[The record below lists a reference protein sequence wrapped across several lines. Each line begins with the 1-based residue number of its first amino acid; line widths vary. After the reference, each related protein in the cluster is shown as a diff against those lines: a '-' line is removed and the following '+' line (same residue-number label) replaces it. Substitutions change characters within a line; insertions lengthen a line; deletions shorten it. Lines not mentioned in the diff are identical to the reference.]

1 MKVYVS
7 GFWPSFLDLE
17 MNEPLNIKWFIKLLN
32 DIYNEEIIYTNNL
45 DEADI
50 LLNSIFATEQSYYYL
65 NYKEWKA
72 SFLFTGES
80 CYFWDNKDKEA
91 YNNVKYLSSYTCIL
105 GYNTTN
111 DNFIEFPFYLL
122 YMKMHD
128 NISYEPT
135 KCINNN
141 DVSVVISQSK
151 PQRRLKLQKRLYFLE
166 KIEKKM
172 NILYGG
178 SYKNNIGGIIEGI
191 WDSINLINF
200 YKKTKFV
207 ITMENTK
214 IEHYITEKLI
224 NGFRAGIVPIYWG
237 SPHISKHFNPKRF
250 IVLEDDSESS
260 MDAVIDR
267 MINMSDEEY
276 FRMVNEPIFNE
287 GINIDIV
294 YNNAVNNIKKLVFKN
309 KN

>member
-7 GFWPSFLDLE
+7 GFWPNFLDLE
-17 MNEPLNIKWFIKLLN
+17 MNESFNIKWFIKLLN

-80 CYFWDNKDKEA
+80 CHFWGNQEA
-91 YNNVKYLSSYTCIL
+91 YNDIKYLPSYTCIL
-105 GYNTTN
+105 GYNPTN

-122 YMKMHD
+122 YMKMSD

-141 DVSVVISQSK
+141 DVSVVISQYK
-151 PQRRLKLQKRLYFLE
+151 PQRCLYFLD
-166 KIEKKM
+166 KLEKKM

-178 SYKNNIGGIIEGI
+178 TYKNNIGGRITPMCGGYSE
-191 WDSINLINF
+191 NLINF

-250 IVLEDDSESS
+250 IVLEDDSESA

-267 MINMSDEEY
+267 MENMSDEEY
-276 FRMVNEPIFNE
+276 FKMVNEPIFNE
-287 GINIDIV
+287 GMNIDIV
-294 YNNAVNNIKKLVFKN
+294 YNNAVNNIKKLVFK
-309 KN
+309 K

>member
-7 GFWPSFLDLE
+7 GFWPGFVDE

-80 CYFWDNKDKEA
+80 CHSFHNREEYN
-91 YNNVKYLSSYTCIL
+91 NNVKYLSSYTCIL
-105 GYNTTN
+105 GYNPTN

-151 PQRRLKLQKRLYFLE
+151 PQRCLHFLDKL
-166 KIEKKM
+166 EKKM

-178 SYKNNIGGIIEGI
+178 TYKNNIGGRIEGI
-191 WDSINLINF
+191 WDSVNLINF
-200 YKKTKFV
+200 YKNTKFV
-207 ITMENTK
+207 ITMENTI

-250 IVLEDDSESS
+250 IVIEDDSESA

-276 FRMVNEPIFNE
+276 FKMVNEPIFNE
-287 GINIDIV
+287 GMNIDII
-294 YNNAVNNIKKLVFKN
+294 YNNAVENIKKLVFK
-309 KN
+309 K

>member
-1 MKVYVS
+1 MKVFFS
-7 GFWPSFLDLE
+7 GFWGGFYDSTNQ
-17 MNEPLNIKWFIKLLN
+17 MNINFFIKLLN
-32 DIYNEEIIYTNNL
+32 DIYNEEIIVSNNL

-50 LLNSIFATEQSYYYL
+50 LFNSVFSREHKDDYYL
-65 NYKEWKA
+65 NYKVWKA

-80 CYFWDNKDKEA
+80 CHSFHNREA
-91 YNNVKYLSSYTCIL
+91 YNNNVKYLSSYTCIL
-105 GYNTTN
+105 GYNPTN
-111 DNFIEFPFYLL
+111 ENFIEFPFYIM
-122 YMKMHD
+122 YFK
-128 NISYEPT
+128 SYPNMCFEPA
-135 KCINNN
+135 KCIKNNTASAVLRYHS
-141 DVSVVISQSK
+141 DSVRCSF
-151 PQRRLKLQKRLYFLE
+151 LDKL
-166 KIEKKM
+166 EKKM
-172 NILYGG
+172 NVLYGG
-178 SYKNNIGGIIEGI
+178 AYKNNIGGLITPFCSGYSE
-191 WDSINLINF
+191 NLINF
-200 YKKTKFV
+200 YKNTKFV

-237 SPHISKHFNPKRF
+237 SPHIYKHFNPKRF

-294 YNNAVNNIKKLVFKN
+294 YNNAVNNIKKLVFKDN
-309 KN
+309 INFIK

>member
-1 MKVYVS
+1 MKVFVS

-17 MNEPLNIKWFIKLLN
+17 MNEACNIIWFIKLLN

-50 LLNSIFATEQSYYYL
+50 LLNAIDTAEQSKYYFY
-65 NYKEWKA
+65 YKEWKA

-80 CYFWDNKDKEA
+80 YYFRDND
-91 YNNVKYLSSYTCIL
+91 VKYLSSYTCVL
-105 GYNTTN
+105 GYNPTN
-111 DNFIEFPFYLL
+111 ENFIEFPLYLL

-128 NISYEPT
+128 NMSYEPT

-141 DVSVVISQSK
+141 DVSVVISNNK
-151 PQRRLKLQKRLYFLE
+151 PQKILYFLN
-166 KIEKKM
+166 KLDKRM
-172 NILYGG
+172 NVLYGG
-178 SYKNNIGGIIEGI
+178 KYKNNIGGKVEGN
-191 WDSINLINF
+191 WWSSSLIDF
-200 YKKTKFV
+200 YKKSKFV

-214 IEHYITEKLI
+214 IEHYVTEKLI
-224 NGFRAGIVPIYWG
+224 NGFRAGIVPVYWG

-250 IVLEDDSESS
+250 IILEDDSDSS

-276 FRMVNEPIFNE
+276 FKMVNEPIFNE
-287 GINIDIV
+287 GMNIDIV

>member
-7 GFWPSFLDLE
+7 GFWPGFVDE

-45 DEADI
+45 DEAEI
-50 LLNSIFATEQSYYYL
+50 LFNSVFSRDHKDDYYL

-80 CYFWDNKDKEA
+80 CHSFHNREEYN
-91 YNNVKYLSSYTCIL
+91 NNVKYLSSYTCIL
-105 GYNTTN
+105 GYNPTN

-151 PQRRLKLQKRLYFLE
+151 PQRCLHFLDKL
-166 KIEKKM
+166 EKKM

-178 SYKNNIGGIIEGI
+178 TYKNNIGGRIEGI
-191 WDSINLINF
+191 WDSVNLINF
-200 YKKTKFV
+200 YKNTKFV
-207 ITMENTK
+207 ITMENTI

-250 IVLEDDSESS
+250 IVIEDDSESA

-276 FRMVNEPIFNE
+276 FKMVNEPIFNE
-287 GINIDIV
+287 GMNIDII
-294 YNNAVNNIKKLVFKN
+294 YNNAVENIKKLVFK
-309 KN
+309 K